1 MRLLQVHGIQM
12 AQYEDRVPSSFSQVT
27 STPLPCNH
35 RAAAFITTFSLL
47 KSLCSVASV
56 HNTKY
61 ISRLLTRYAQVYANH
76 FEEVESVSAGNI
88 AAVIGLKDT
97 YSGDTLVAEGSAL
110 RKHGGTL
117 IGIETPPAVFS
128 RSVEC
133 QSGADQVY
141 RANGGAR
148 IIWIL

>member
-1 MRLLQVHGIQM
+1 LHQRRYLATAVQQRL
-12 AQYEDRVPSSFSQVT
+12 PP
-27 STPLPCNH
+27 PLH
-35 RAAAFITTFSLL
+35 Y
-47 KSLCSVASV
+47 SVAFV

-61 ISRLLTRYAQVYANH
+61 INQVYASH

-133 QSGADQVY
+133 QSGADQVH
-141 RANGGAR
+141 RGEWGCEDHMDFA
-148 IIWIL
+148 IIVVCNRQAQS